1 MRHVWPDEG
10 SGIADIQGKQD
21 LRLWL
26 SHPDKGHL
34 QQIQLTSY
42 FVLKNWKLSPKDQEQ
57 GCLLL
62 LLLFNFGLEI
72 LARAIRWEKH
82 KRHLDLNGRIK
93 AISIC
98 GWYKLVY
105 GIPKESSEKLLEL
118 INIEQ
123 GYRIQYQYANI
134 SCVPRHLQW
143 TIKKW
148 NQESNLIHNNIK
160 KNKILRG
167 KFNLKNAKVTFWK
180 LQNTV
185 GSN

>member
-93 AISIC
+93 AVSIC
-98 GWYKLVY
+98 RWHKLVY
-105 GIPKESSEKLLEL
+105 GIPKESSKKLLEL
-118 INIEQ
+118 INKLSKVTEYSISMQTSVVFLDIGNEQ
-123 GYRIQYQYANI
+123 SKNEIRKAISFIITSKRIKYLE
-134 SCVPRHLQW
+134 V
-143 TIKKW
+143 
-148 NQESNLIHNNIK
+148 NLI
-160 KNKILRG
+160 
-167 KFNLKNAKVTFWK
+167 
-180 LQNTV
+180 
-185 GSN
+185 